1 MLITLNESSNLL
13 ITQSFVAKKQGCSP
27 ARLSPRGVKGH
38 PVSVGVMVCE
48 IKPSRSAAPAEKV
61 IYSIRSNHSKLLPR
75 SHEVLLTNSSCQ
87 CESGA
92 ASPTQSGGSTVATRE
107 EDVTLDCFFLFF
119 EELNKN
125 FGTSSTVS
133 FRLIHHLH
141 ISSAGIVRLF
151 YLQKIFFSPLFI
163 YSEAALWYIWPYER
177 SSPSGCTAL
186 MSHCQLGH
194 RTWSTFICLRLSK
207 QSSGKEKE
215 KHTGGQQRCIW

>member
-1 MLITLNESSNLL
+1 MKCYWLIPAVNVRVQPRVRPDQADQPWPPE
-13 ITQSFVAKKQGCSP
+13 KKTW
-27 ARLSPRGVKGH
+27 R
-38 PVSVGVMVCE
+38 
-48 IKPSRSAAPAEKV
+48 
-61 IYSIRSNHSKLLPR
+61 
-75 SHEVLLTNSSCQ
+75 
-87 CESGA
+87 
-92 ASPTQSGGSTVATRE
+92 STV
-107 EDVTLDCFFLFF
+107 FFSFF

-186 MSHCQLGH
+186 MSHCQLGR